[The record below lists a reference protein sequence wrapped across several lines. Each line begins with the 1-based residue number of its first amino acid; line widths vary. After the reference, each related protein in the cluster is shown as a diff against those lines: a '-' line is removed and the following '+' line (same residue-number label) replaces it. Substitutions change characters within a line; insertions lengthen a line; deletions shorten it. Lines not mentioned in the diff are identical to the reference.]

1 MRYNWSKRSELV
13 SLSRGGVGTR
23 NIGQR
28 SSVKVSVPRIRHGK
42 KFGTGKAQNIFTQGI
57 EPAKK
62 NPPLSSLQKVKIR
75 DCHAEKQQP
84 TTRCIWLKRPS

>member
-57 EPAKK
+57 EPVNFDMK
-62 NPPLSSLQKVKIR
+62 LLIF
-75 DCHAEKQQP
+75 
-84 TTRCIWLKRPS
+84 W

>member
-62 NPPLSSLQKVKIR
+62 KPPCLRFKK
-75 DCHAEKQQP
+75 
-84 TTRCIWLKRPS
+84 